1 MAINFDN
8 STDTISSSTGNIT
21 VSATYPG
28 ATIRPSLLLNFA
40 NTKRLDKRI
49 TFIRPSIAT
58 RYNQDGLIEVVAT
71 NQPRFDHDP
80 YTKQSL
86 GLLMEEQRVNLLK
99 YSNNLLFDTSV
110 WVQTTLSTRSS
121 ACVAPDGTW
130 SGVLLNA
137 TSNSGVIA
145 QNVTMT
151 VSDTTTR
158 TFSIYLKQGT
168 ATTTDFYIAYYN
180 GGTTNSTQARLT
192 WSTLVV
198 SATSQSASNSSFTQ
212 PQNVGNGWYRV
223 SVVGSNSGGANSGIQ
238 IVVFP
243 ASASTGSCYV
253 WGAQL
258 EAGTFMTSYIPSL
271 DTFTSRATS
280 GSYYGSDGLIKY
292 ASLNSPRYNYNPAN
306 LKLAPTLLLEV
317 ASTNLVLYSEQL
329 DNVSWST
336 SAVSF
341 TANATVAPD
350 GTTTADKMAETVTG
364 SAIQHLIVQSIGTVS
379 IGAVYT
385 SSIYAKAGERTCI
398 SVTANAEAYIVFDLV
413 AGTIFQGASQATMTA
428 VGNGWYRCCATFT
441 KTNTNGNFYYLTWDN
456 AGGGLNNYI
465 GTVGSGLYIWGAQVE
480 TGTSATSYIKTV
492 SSTAARSADVAASPA
507 NGTTRVGE
515 VAVATG
521 SNFTSWYRQ
530 DEGTFHATSRLMSTT
545 TAVSVPTIVW
555 VDDNNTG
562 GSLISLR
569 YVSASGAAVIDSYGY
584 TGNVSQWDLNGFNA
598 PAQTVVSCSLA
609 YATNNIALSVSG
621 STVEV
626 DTTAAIGQSMARFYI
641 APAPN
646 LHILKIAYYPK
657 RLTNA
662 ELQTMS
668 I

>member
-49 TFIRPSIAT
+49 TFTRPSIAT

-86 GLLMEEQRVNLLK
+86 GLLMEEQRQNQLK
-99 YSNNLLFDTSV
+99 CTDNFFDNTV
-110 WVQTTLSTRSS
+110 WGK
-121 ACVAPDGTW
+121 ANCIIKPNAAVAPDGTFTA
-130 SGVLLNA
+130 SKIIM
-137 TSNSGVIA
+137 NSGSTYGYLASYGGLSANTTYTLSYYAKAGEFTETYPDIFTDGAGDIQFKANLSTGAKTNVAGSPDSYDVI
-145 QNVTMT
+145 
-151 VSDTTTR
+151 
-158 TFSIYLKQGT
+158 
-168 ATTTDFYIAYYN
+168 
-180 GGTTNSTQARLT
+180 
-192 WSTLVV
+192 
-198 SATSQSASNSSFTQ
+198 
-212 PQNVGNGWYRV
+212 PVGNGWYRCIITRTFA
-223 SVVGSNSGGANSGIQ
+223 SGFNMTNNQIQ
-238 IVVFP
+238 IGRMQG
-243 ASASTGSCYV
+243 TGNGLAGIYI

-258 EAGTFMTSYIPSL
+258 EAFPFVSSYIPSL
-271 DTFTSRATS
+271 ETFTSRATS

-306 LKLAPTLLLEV
+306 LKLAPKLLLEV
-317 ASTNLVLYSEQL
+317 ASTNLFFYSEQL
-329 DNVSWST
+329 DISSKWSL
-336 SAVSF
+336 
-341 TANATVAPD
+341 NAATILNNQTTAPD
-350 GTTTADKMAETVTG
+350 GTYTAEKLVESATTDQHFVAQDLGAVTV
-364 SAIQHLIVQSIGTVS
+364 
-379 IGAVYT
+379 GAVYT
-385 SSIYAKAGERTCI
+385 LSLYVKAAERTQF
-398 SVTANAEAYIVFDLV
+398 SLTANAEAYIAFDLLT
-413 AGTIFQGASQATMTA
+413 GTIIQGSNQASITS
-428 VGNGWYRCCATFT
+428 VGNGWYRCTATFT
-441 KTNTNGNFYYLTWDN
+441 KTNTSGVFYYIMWNN
-456 AGGGLNNYI
+456 ANNYLGDI
-465 GTVGSGLYIWGAQVE
+465 TKGIFIWGAQVE
-480 TGTSATSYIKTV
+480 LNAFATSYIKTV
-492 SSTAARSADVAASPA
+492 ASTVARSADVYTASL
-507 NGTTRVGE
+507 TTRVGE

-545 TAVSVPTIVW
+545 TAVSVPTMVW
-555 VDDNNTG
+555 VDDNNTA

-569 YVSASGAAVIDSYGY
+569 YVSFGGNAVIDSYSY
-584 TGNVSQWDLNGFNA
+584 VSNASQWDLNGFNA
-598 PAQTVVSCSLA
+598 LAQTVVSSALA
-609 YATNNIALSVSG
+609 YATNDIALSVSG

-641 APAPN
+641 APSPN